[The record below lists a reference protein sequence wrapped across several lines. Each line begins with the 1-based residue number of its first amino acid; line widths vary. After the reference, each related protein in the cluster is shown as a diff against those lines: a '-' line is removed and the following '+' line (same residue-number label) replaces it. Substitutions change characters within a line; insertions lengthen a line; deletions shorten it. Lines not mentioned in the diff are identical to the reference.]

1 MDLYDIG
8 VAGAVVVGV
17 GRALTGIAFLARPE
31 PAARSW
37 VGEVSTPTTYLT
49 RGVGARD
56 LVIGVGVLWAVVADA
71 SPAAWVLASVVG
83 DASDAA
89 FAAAQLDGDR
99 KKRALA
105 LAGGFGVLG
114 AATAALLLA
123 G

>member
-8 VAGAVVVGV
+8 VIGAVVVGA
-17 GRALTGIAFLARPE
+17 GRALTGLAFLARPE

-37 VGEVSTPTTYLT
+37 VGEVSTGTTYLT
-49 RGVGARD
+49 RGIGARD
-56 LVIGVGVLWAVVADA
+56 LVIGGGILWAVVADA
-71 SPAAWVLASVVG
+71 TPAAWVIASVIG

-89 FAAAQLDGDR
+89 FAAAELDGER
-99 KKRALA
+99 KRRALL